1 MAELVNQGLVEV
13 SVHFCRTENTSL
25 NIYTASYLKKN
36 RETIRRAKNISLISN
51 KRKTTNE
58 QRRYLKTE
66 RALIKATGKTHGI
79 NHLLEH
85 KRD

>member
-13 SVHFCRTENTSL
+13 SVDFCRTENTSL

-36 RETIRRAKNISLISN
+36 RETIIRAKNISLISN
-51 KRKTTNE
+51 KGKTTNE

-66 RALIKATGKTHGI
+66 RALF
-79 NHLLEH
+79 
-85 KRD
+85 